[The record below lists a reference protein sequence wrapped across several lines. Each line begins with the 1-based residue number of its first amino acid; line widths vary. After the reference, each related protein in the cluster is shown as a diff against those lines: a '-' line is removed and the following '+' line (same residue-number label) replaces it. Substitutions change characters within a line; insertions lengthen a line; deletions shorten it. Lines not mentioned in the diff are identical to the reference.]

1 MSMAL
6 GMTHCPSR
14 SVRETGSPANISLT
28 TLSQLAAPF
37 VLGEVVSVHGDMGIG
52 IGGRV
57 A

>member
-6 GMTHCPSR
+6 WMTHCPSR
-14 SVRETGSPANISLT
+14 SVRETGSPANVSLSVF
-28 TLSQLAAPF
+28 SQLAAPLVF
-37 VLGEVVSVHGDMGIG
+37 GEVVSVHGDMGIG